1 MRQVE
6 VDELKVYRGDSY
18 RITDKIFLRQPTL
31 GDICGARDT
40 LEGERGFF
48 RTVYMLIATPTD
60 LMVQLEDVG
69 VYYEDVTNFELFCKL
84 FPEMDKES
92 VSLLI
97 EDINPQKFHVEDV
110 VNQDRKVL
118 IDPDTMTVI
127 DEYVY
132 EGIVAYLCY
141 MMNVKQTPFKKAGN
155 KWSREVMMEAAR
167 NKLNSPNEPYKS
179 MLKPLVSTMVNM
191 EGFKFSWKDV
201 WDMKLG
207 AFMDSVQRVQTII
220 SSRAL
225 LDGCYSGNIDV
236 KKIRKTDLN
245 YMKDLGHK

>member
-1 MRQVE
+1 MRQIE

-18 RITDKIFLRQPTL
+18 RITDKIYLRQPTL
-31 GDICGARDT
+31 GDICGGEDT
-40 LEGERGFF
+40 SESERGFF

-60 LMVQLEDVG
+60 LMAQLEDAG
-69 VYYEDVTNFELFCKL
+69 VRYEDVTNFELFCKL
-84 FPEMDKES
+84 FPEMDRED
-92 VSLLI
+92 VSLVLENI
-97 EDINPQKFHVEDV
+97 DPKKFRVEDV
-110 VNQDRKVL
+110 VNQNRKVL

-132 EGIVAYLCY
+132 EGIVGYLCY

-155 KWSREVMMEAAR
+155 KWSREVMMEAAHS
-167 NKLNSPNEPYKS
+167 KLKRADEPYKS
-179 MLKPLVSTMVNM
+179 MLKPLISTMVNM
-191 EGFKFSWKDV
+191 EGFKFNWKDV

-225 LDGCYSGNIDV
+225 LNGCYSGNIDV
-236 KKIRKTDLN
+236 KKIRKAELN
-245 YMKDLGHK
+245 YMKDLSSK